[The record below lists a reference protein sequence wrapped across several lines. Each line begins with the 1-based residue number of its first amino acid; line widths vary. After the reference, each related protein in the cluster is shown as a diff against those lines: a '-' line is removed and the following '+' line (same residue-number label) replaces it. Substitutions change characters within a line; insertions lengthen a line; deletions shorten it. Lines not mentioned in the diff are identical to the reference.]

1 LTLAGH
7 QSLEISR
14 TQMIRDFTT
23 RKHYAGKHQV
33 EILVN
38 GESLAQGSFIIR

>member
-1 LTLAGH
+1 
-7 QSLEISR
+7 
-14 TQMIRDFTT
+14 MIRDFTT